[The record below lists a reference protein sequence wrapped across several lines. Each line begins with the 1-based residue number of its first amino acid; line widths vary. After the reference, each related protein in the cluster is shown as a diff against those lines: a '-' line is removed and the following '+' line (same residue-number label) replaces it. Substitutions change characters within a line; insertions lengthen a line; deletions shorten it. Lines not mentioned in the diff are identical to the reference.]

1 MAQALNANYLAGA
14 NTVQKDYAA
23 AAKPGKAT
31 PSAKEVAYATGALV
45 TKPSQPMGGTTST
58 PAVTTTPTSTPSP
71 GVVSS
76 AQAAAAAGNGNAQR
90 YLSYIGQQA
99 PSATPTD
106 AIANGDEG
114 NGFNTLG
121 ETTGRGGGGGG
132 GYYRSGGGSSGG
144 GGGGGSYTAPILP
157 TATSQEA
164 YIRSMYDANE
174 QAARENLR
182 AEYENNMA
190 ALDREAGRLPETYD
204 TAVDAANTQA
214 AINRLNFNEQ
224 AAMSGL
230 NTGAGSQA
238 RLSQNNALLGNVSSI
253 RRAQADAQADLDFQ
267 RTQMEAQYQQA
278 IRDAVAKNDL
288 AKAEAL
294 YQEAKRVDESIVNT
308 AINQANLN
316 WNIWRTLYG

>member
-1 MAQALNANYLAGA
+1 MAQALNVNNNAGSG
-14 NTVQKDYAA
+14 TTDKYAA
-23 AAKPGKAT
+23 AAKTGKAT
-31 PSAKEVAYATGALV
+31 PSAKQTAYATGV
-45 TKPSQPMGGTTST
+45 ITTKPNNAMGGGGST
-58 PAVTTTPTSTPSP
+58 VAVTTPTTTPSSNGYVSVADLNRASNGSGVTPTT
-71 GVVSS
+71 
-76 AQAAAAAGNGNAQR
+76 
-90 YLSYIGQQA
+90 
-99 PSATPTD
+99 T
-106 AIANGDEG
+106 GDP
-114 NGFNTLG
+114 NGFDNLGDNTG
-121 ETTGRGGGGGG
+121 AGTGTG
-132 GYYRSGGGSSGG
+132 GYYRGGGSSGG
-144 GGGGGSYTAPILP
+144 GGRGRSYTAPILP

-182 AEYENNMA
+182 SAYETNMA

-278 IRDAVAKNDL
+278 IREAVAKNDL
-288 AKAEAL
+288 EKAQAL

-316 WNIWRTLYG
+316 WNIWKTLYR

>member
-1 MAQALNANYLAGA
+1 MASALNTIQSAITGN
-14 NTVQKDYAA
+14 
-23 AAKPGKAT
+23 KPK
-31 PSAKEVAYATGALV
+31 
-45 TKPSQPMGGTTST
+45 
-58 PAVTTTPTSTPSP
+58 TTTASTPSSTSA
-71 GVVSS
+71 GTIGSTATVSPS
-76 AQAAAAAGNGNAQR
+76 GNTTSYGNGITVINRPTNTPPANTGVDMNA
-90 YLSYIGQQA
+90 LQA
-99 PSATPTD
+99 EWDAYNHRGTKNTGDGSGTDNNPS
-106 AIANGDEG
+106 
-114 NGFNTLG
+114 GFNNLSNG
-121 ETTGRGGGGGG
+121 SGGGSGG
-132 GYYRSGGGSSGG
+132 GYYRGGGSSGG

-157 TATSQEA
+157 SATSQEA

-182 AEYENNMA
+182 SAYETNMA

-278 IRDAVAKNDL
+278 IREAVAKNDL
-288 AKAEAL
+288 EKAQAL

-316 WNIWRTLYG
+316 WSIWKTLYG

>member
-1 MAQALNANYLAGA
+1 MAQAMNTNNIAGSG
-14 NTVQKDYAA
+14 TTDKYAA
-23 AAKPGKAT
+23 AGKAGKAT
-31 PSAKEVAYATGALV
+31 PSAKETAYATGV
-45 TKPSQPMGGTTST
+45 ISTKPNNAMGGGGST
-58 PAVTTTPTSTPSP
+58 VAVTTPTTTPSP
-71 GVVSS
+71 GAVSS

-90 YLSYIGQQA
+90 YLDALGLTGANAA
-99 PSATPTD
+99 PNDATNT
-106 AIANGDEG
+106 
-114 NGFNTLG
+114 GFNNLG
-121 ETTGRGGGGGG
+121 DNTGSGSGSGSGYYRGGG
-132 GYYRSGGGSSGG
+132 RSGGG
-144 GGGGGSYTAPILP
+144 GGGGGSYTAPVLP
-157 TATSQEA
+157 SATSQEA

-174 QAARENLR
+174 RAARENLR
-182 AEYENNMA
+182 SAYETNMA

-278 IRDAVAKNDL
+278 IREAVAKNDL
-288 AKAEAL
+288 EKAQAL

-316 WNIWRTLYG
+316 WNIWKTLYR

>member
-1 MAQALNANYLAGA
+1 MAQAM
-14 NTVQKDYAA
+14 NTNNIYGGSSTTDKYAA
-23 AAKPGKAT
+23 AAKTGKAT
-31 PSAKEVAYATGALV
+31 PSAKETAYATGV
-45 TKPSQPMGGTTST
+45 ISTKPNNAMGGGGST
-58 PAVTTTPTSTPSP
+58 VAVTTPTSTPSS
-71 GVVSS
+71 GAVSS

-90 YLSYIGQQA
+90 YLDALGLTGAANAA
-99 PSATPTD
+99 PNDATNT
-106 AIANGDEG
+106 
-114 NGFNTLG
+114 GFNNLG
-121 ETTGRGGGGGG
+121 NNTGAGTGTG
-132 GYYRSGGGSSGG
+132 GYYRGGGSSGG
-144 GGGGGSYTAPILP
+144 GGGGGGGSYTAPVLP
-157 TATSQEA
+157 TATSQDA
-164 YIRSMYDANE
+164 YIRAMYDANE

-182 AEYENNMA
+182 SAYETNMA

-253 RRAQADAQADLDFQ
+253 RRAQSDAQADLDFQ

-278 IRDAVAKNDL
+278 IREAVAKNDL
-288 AKAEAL
+288 EKAQAL

>member
-1 MAQALNANYLAGA
+1 MAQAM
-14 NTVQKDYAA
+14 NTNNISGGSSTTDKYAA
-23 AAKPGKAT
+23 AAKTGKAT
-31 PSAKEVAYATGALV
+31 PSAKETAYATGV
-45 TKPSQPMGGTTST
+45 ISTKPNNAMGGGGSA
-58 PAVTTTPTSTPSP
+58 AVTAPTTTPSP
-71 GVVSS
+71 GAVSS

-90 YLSYIGQQA
+90 YLDALGLTGANAA
-99 PSATPTD
+99 PNDATNT
-106 AIANGDEG
+106 
-114 NGFNTLG
+114 GFNNLG
-121 ETTGRGGGGGG
+121 NNNGAGTGTG
-132 GYYRSGGGSSGG
+132 GYYRGGGSSGG

-182 AEYENNMA
+182 SAYETNMA

-230 NTGAGSQA
+230 NTGTGSQA

-288 AKAEAL
+288 EKAQAL
-294 YQEAKRVDESIVNT
+294 YQEARRVDESIVNT

-316 WNIWRTLYG
+316 WNIWKTLYG